1 MRLFSFITFATGALG
16 QVDERGLDL
25 DSRIQNAQ
33 DKCKAFMDK
42 AFYCNPPKSKIS
54 KYVFRL
60 NKVYIQNHNQKA
72 EKFSQSKN

>member
-60 NKVYIQNHNQKA
+60 NKVYIQNHTQNA
-72 EKFSQSKN
+72 AKFS